1 MVKREEKWKNLIIY
15 IVVGMVF
22 YFLIRFLS
30 AALFPFIIA
39 YLLLKMFYPLTTKI
53 KDKLKINSGITMA
66 VLVFLLLAILM
77 VSLWWL
83 LSNLFDQLSS
93 VFRNAA
99 DYQGKMDGLLA
110 DCCTKIE
117 QVLGLKVEYVKPYL
131 LSRFYIMTEKL
142 GESITS
148 GIMSYSY
155 QYAKVLIKIIAMVVV
170 VIVSAVVM
178 TKDYERLMLIFKKAP
193 LFYNAKKIKDKVF
206 HAGIVYL
213 RAQLILLAITI
224 VLCVLTLKISGQRN
238 ALLLGSAIG
247 ALDAL
252 PFLGTG
258 SILIPWAIVKMF
270 RAEFLQASIYVS
282 LYLVC
287 SFVREFMEPRLI
299 GKDLGIP
306 SIFII
311 ASIYLGIV
319 FFGAAGVVLGPLHV
333 VLTIEVGRQWIE
345 DH

>member
-1 MVKREEKWKNLIIY
+1 MKREEKWRNLIVY
-15 IVVGMVF
+15 VVIGVVF
-22 YFLIRFLS
+22 YFMIRLLS
-30 AALFPFIIA
+30 AALFPFVIA
-39 YLLLKMFYPLTTKI
+39 YILLKMFYPLTKKI
-53 KDKLKINSGITMA
+53 KDKLRIHKGITMA
-66 VLVFLLLAILM
+66 VLIFLLVIILM
-77 VSLWWL
+77 AALWWL
-83 LSNLFDQLSS
+83 LQNLFDQLSS
-93 VFRNAA
+93 VFRNAGS
-99 DYQGKMDGLLA
+99 YQGKMDGLLA
-110 DCCTKIE
+110 DCCNKIE

-131 LSRFYIMTEKL
+131 LSRFYVIIENL

-148 GIMSYSY
+148 GIMSYSF

-178 TKDYERLMLIFKKAP
+178 TKDYDRLMLIFQKAP
-193 LFYNAKKIKDKVF
+193 LFYNAKRIKNKVF

-224 VLCVLTLKISGQRN
+224 VLCVITFKISGQKN
-238 ALLLGSAIG
+238 ALLLGSVIG
-247 ALDAL
+247 LLDAL

-258 SILIPWAIVKMF
+258 SVLVPWAIVKVF
-270 RAEFLQASIYVS
+270 QAEFLQASIYVS
-282 LYLVC
+282 LYLIC
-287 SFVREFMEPRLI
+287 SFIREYMEPKLI
-299 GKDLGIP
+299 GKDLGVP

-319 FFGAAGVVLGPLHV
+319 FFGVAGVVLGPLHI